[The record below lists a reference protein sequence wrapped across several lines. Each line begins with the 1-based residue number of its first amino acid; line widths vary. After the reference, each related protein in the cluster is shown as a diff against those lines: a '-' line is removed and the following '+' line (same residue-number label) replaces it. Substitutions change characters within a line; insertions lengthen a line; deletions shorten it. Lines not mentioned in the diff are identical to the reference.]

1 MSINWWMECGI
12 SIQWHRFLA
21 IKRNK
26 LPICAAIWKNL
37 KNIMPS
43 ESQTQKTICCMIWL
57 IFPER
62 SHLWEIA
69 NQSLHKSGSGDWPQS
84 GQKEFWLWWG
94 GVKNIL
100 KWHCGGLHN
109 SKNLLKNYWTV
120 HLQRVNFII
129 CKVYLNKDVKTT
141 TTTKTK

>member
-1 MSINWWMECGI
+1 MCCHMEEP
-12 SIQWHRFLA
+12 QKYYA
-21 IKRNK
+21 K
-26 LPICAAIWKNL
+26 WK
-37 KNIMPS
+37 
-43 ESQTQKTICCMIWL
+43 SQTQKTICCMIWL

-94 GVKNIL
+94 GVINIL

-141 TTTKTK
+141 TTTKTKETLKDRYIFKTKKVAWISWMVYSIFV